1 MTDTNY
7 ISKYISKKF
16 DEMDELDD
24 EEDIYEEPRVS
35 KAIRANPS
43 RVGVAFPDLTDT
55 LRISIDSILSIDEA
69 FDEIGDAVDQ
79 LDQLREELDEDSI
92 KDNRINKTIMD
103 IISRLDMSAGML
115 ADVIDNLE
123 DQEPGIEKRKEG
135 RKPIKKKEIQSGMV
149 ERVAD
154 MDIV

>member
-1 MTDTNY
+1 
-7 ISKYISKKF
+7 
-16 DEMDELDD
+16 
-24 EEDIYEEPRVS
+24 
-35 KAIRANPS
+35 
-43 RVGVAFPDLTDT
+43 
-55 LRISIDSILSIDEA
+55 
-69 FDEIGDAVDQ
+69 
-79 LDQLREELDEDSI
+79 
-92 KDNRINKTIMD
+92 
-103 IISRLDMSAGML
+103 MSAGML